1 MATSLHSLM
10 QGLPL
15 EEVRPG
21 DAQIADLATD
31 SRLVGPGTLFM
42 AREGWWVDSHDFLQD
57 AIDAGAAALVVTR
70 PDAVPEGCPVPV
82 WRSYHEDRDLGLM
95 ADRFFG
101 APTEKL
107 RVIGVTGTN
116 GKTSVTWTVAHMLRE
131 LGERPALMGTVTYQF
146 EDRTIVARNT
156 TPDGLTIHRFA
167 REVLDAGATA
177 LVMEVSSHGIELERI
192 AGVAFDDVA
201 FTNLTRDHLDFH
213 KTFEAYRA
221 AKCRLFTTVL
231 ASSAARG
238 AACHAVSMVDDEEG
252 RRMLDDAFDAATKVP
267 VSLRGLAGEAGV
279 DVEVVERHGVDA
291 TTIVCAGRTSRLPVF
306 GDHNVAN
313 TALAAAVV
321 ACDIRFDVHK
331 ALETMG
337 TFVGVPGRAE
347 RVAVSRDDEPTVL
360 VDYAHSD
367 DAVERIGAA
376 VAASGPA
383 PIIVLGCG
391 GDRDATKRRPMAD
404 AALAHA
410 ARCVFTSD
418 NPRSEAPA
426 AILEAM
432 TDGLSDEQLARV
444 EVVVDRSDAIARAI
458 ERADGR
464 PVLLLGKGHETYQEL
479 DGRRFHLD
487 DREEARRAI
496 VARRL
501 DRDAADTPLLAGWSA
516 QRLATAMKC
525 RVARDTRRCFHG
537 LSTDSR
543 ALFDGAVF
551 VALRGERFDGHAFLG
566 DAVRAGAV
574 ALVVD
579 DADAAA
585 DLDATVVV
593 VADTTAALG
602 HLASALLAESRRR
615 HGGLRTVGITGSN
628 GKTTTKELLGALV
641 RAQGGETLVTPG
653 NLNNHIGLP
662 LTVAALTPRTRDAIL
677 EMGANRPDD
686 IRELAEIARPD
697 VSVIT
702 SIGRAHIE
710 GLGGMDGVR
719 RTKGGIL
726 ALGPRVAV
734 LPLHEATS
742 APIAAQL
749 ASGTVV
755 VTFGGPGAT
764 LEVHRHDD
772 EGDVVL
778 TGRGVLDGWRAV
790 TPLSLPGEHNAL
802 NLASAVLAS
811 VARTGDVSVEAMP
824 SPQALAAALA
834 DVELP
839 GGRLRRLHIAGR
851 TVIDDAYN
859 ANPESVLASLGLL
872 SRSRGLRVA
881 VLGDM
886 LELGDDAEALH
897 VEVGRHA
904 AALADL
910 VIAVGPLSK
919 HLAEA
924 AGGSWAADLDVAA
937 AWVAQAA
944 PPGSTILI
952 KGSRGGRLERV
963 VAGLRMRW
971 EDD

>member
-1 MATSLHSLM
+1 
-10 QGLPL
+10 
-15 EEVRPG
+15 
-21 DAQIADLATD
+21 
-31 SRLVGPGTLFM
+31 LVGPGTLFM

-57 AIDAGAAALVVTR
+57 AIDAGASALVVTR
-70 PDAVPEGCPVPV
+70 PEAVPDGCPVPV

-95 ADRFFG
+95 ADRFFD

-116 GKTSVTWTVAHMLRE
+116 GKTSVTWTIAHMLRE

-146 EDRTIVARNT
+146 EHRTIVARNT

-213 KTFEAYRA
+213 KTFEAYRG
-221 AKCRLFTTVL
+221 AKRRLFTSVL
-231 ASSAARG
+231 AASSARG
-238 AACHAVSMVDDEEG
+238 ATCHAVSMVDDEEG
-252 RRMLDDAFDAATKVP
+252 RQMLDASYEGATKVP
-267 VSLRGLAGEAGV
+267 VSVHGGAVEHGV
-279 DVEVVERHGVDA
+279 SVDIVERHGVDA
-291 TTIVCAGRTSRLPVF
+291 TTIVCAGRHVRLPVF

-321 ACDIRFDVHK
+321 ACDDRFDVHA
-331 ALETMG
+331 ALESMRS
-337 TFVGVPGRAE
+337 FPGVPGRAE
-347 RVAVSRDDEPTVL
+347 RVAATREDEPVVL

-376 VAASGPA
+376 VAATGLA

-410 ARCVFTSD
+410 AHCVFTSD
-418 NPRSEAPA
+418 NPRSEAPE
-426 AILEAM
+426 AIVDAM

-444 EVVVDRSDAIARAI
+444 DVVVDRSAAI
-458 ERADGR
+458 ERAIALSEGR

-479 DGRRFHLD
+479 GGRRFHLD
-487 DREEARRAI
+487 DREEARRAL

-501 DRDAADTPLLAGWSA
+501 GRTSADVPLLAGWSEE
-516 QRLATAMKC
+516 RLATAMKG
-525 RVARDTRRCFHG
+525 RVVRDTRRCFHG
-537 LSTDSR
+537 LSTDTR

-551 VALRGERFDGHAFLG
+551 VALRGERFDGHAFLA

-579 DADAAA
+579 AAA
-585 DLDATVVV
+585 TIDGLDATVIVV
-593 VADTTAALG
+593 DDTTAALG
-602 HLASALLAESRRR
+602 HMASALLVEARRR

-641 RAQGGETLVTPG
+641 RSQGGDTLVTPG

-662 LTVAALTPRTRDAIL
+662 LTVAAITASTRDAIL

-686 IRELAEIARPD
+686 IRELADMARPD

-719 RTKGGIL
+719 QTKGGIL
-726 ALGPRVAV
+726 AFGARVAV

-764 LEVHRHDD
+764 LEVARHEDD
-772 EGDVVL
+772 GDVVL
-778 TGRGVLDGWRAV
+778 TGQGLLDGWRAV
-790 TPLSLPGEHNAL
+790 VPLSLPGEHNAL
-802 NLASAVLAS
+802 NLAAAVLAS
-811 VARTGDVSVEAMP
+811 VARSGDVSVERMPDAAMLAE
-824 SPQALAAALA
+824 ALAG
-834 DVELP
+834 VELP

-859 ANPESVLASLGLL
+859 ANPESMRAALEELAATAGT
-872 SRSRGLRVA
+872 RRVA
-881 VLGDM
+881 VLGRM
-886 LELGDDAEALH
+886 AELGETSPQLHGQAGAAAGTLEAIDELVVVGDGIEALALLEGWSSARGAGARSYEDVDVAIAAIGEWFRSGDTVLVKASNSSGLGRLAARL
-897 VEVGRHA
+897 VERFGS
-904 AALADL
+904 DD
-910 VIAVGPLSK
+910 GP
-919 HLAEA
+919 
-924 AGGSWAADLDVAA
+924 AGGDEA
-937 AWVAQAA
+937 
-944 PPGSTILI
+944 
-952 KGSRGGRLERV
+952 
-963 VAGLRMRW
+963 
-971 EDD
+971 